1 MKGVDDED
9 GDFRQMGVED
19 LLAFLSGLVG
29 GPAADVEVDLP
40 FGEDDWSR
48 VASFSGIV
56 SAVREG
62 EAPAGA
68 IVNLWRVFFEHERRT
83 PSAPVLTVDPRL
95 FRAAA
100 FDGETLRVGLMNA
113 RVEIRLD
120 V

>member
-1 MKGVDDED
+1 MDDD
-9 GDFRQMGVED
+9 DQDLRQMGVED
-19 LLAFLSGLVG
+19 LLAFLGGLVG

-40 FGEDDWSR
+40 FGDDDWSR

-68 IVNLWRVFFEHERRT
+68 IVNLWRVFFEHDRRT

-95 FRAAA
+95 FRAAD
-100 FDGETLRVGLMNA
+100 FDGETLRARLMNA
-113 RVEIRLD
+113 RVEIRLY